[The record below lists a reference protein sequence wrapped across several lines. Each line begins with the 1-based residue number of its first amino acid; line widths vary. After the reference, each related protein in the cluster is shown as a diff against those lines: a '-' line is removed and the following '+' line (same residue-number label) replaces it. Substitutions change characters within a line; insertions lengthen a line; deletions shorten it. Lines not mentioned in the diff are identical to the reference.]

1 MTDTINT
8 LADPGSDPAHEWR
21 RDGRVAAKTIRVTT
35 SVHVDDVR
43 DWAEKHL
50 RAGHHGI
57 ANLLFDAA
65 ERLSLGTHPL
75 ISADGDQP

>member
-8 LADPGSDPAHEWR
+8 LADPCSDPAHEWR
-21 RDGRVAAKTIRVTT
+21 RDGARIATKTIRVTT

-65 ERLSLGTHPL
+65 ERLSHGTHPL
-75 ISADGDQP
+75 IAEDGS